1 MNSDKQISLAITG
14 ASGALYATRLL
25 CVLNKAGYLVHLML
39 SDAAR
44 IVFADELELKV
55 PANPDKMS
63 AILVKQFNL
72 EPSLL
77 KIWSKVNWY
86 SPVASGSSAPSRM
99 VICPCTTGTL
109 SAIATGASN
118 TLLERAADV
127 VIKEK
132 GTLIVVPRETPY
144 SSIHLENML
153 KLSNAGVT
161 ILPANPGFYHNP
173 KKIDDLVDFIV
184 GRILEHLGVDVKI
197 GPDWGYLNQDV
208 QH

>member
-1 MNSDKQISLAITG
+1 MNSEKQISLAITG

-25 CVLNKAGYLVHLML
+25 CVLNKGGYLVHLML

-44 IVFADELELKV
+44 IVFADELDLKI
-55 PANPDKMS
+55 PANPEKMS
-63 AILVKQFNL
+63 EILVERFDLN
-72 EPSLL
+72 PSLL
-77 KIWSKVNWY
+77 RIWTKVNWY
-86 SPVASGSSAPSRM
+86 SPVASGSSAPSKM

-109 SAIATGASN
+109 SAIAVGASN

-132 GTLIVVPRETPY
+132 GTLVLVPREAPF

-161 ILPANPGFYHNP
+161 ILPANPGFYHKP
-173 KKIDDLVDFIV
+173 QKIEDLVDFIV
-184 GRILEHLGVDVKI
+184 GRILEHLDVDIKI
-197 GPDWGYLNQDV
+197 GPDWGYINNSN
-208 QH
+208 